1 MDTKNTVMDRIQVH
15 IPYRLLRKRLDKI
28 VTTGLNP
35 EIFLDGYTLDQ
46 AKPADLREVYEV
58 LHGNGRKIT
67 VHGPYMDLSPG
78 GADEK
83 MRLATQTFEAVSVL
97 RPMAVVLH
105 AGYDER
111 RFDGDIELWL
121 GQSLKTWPEFIKE
134 AERLDTVI
142 AVENIFE
149 EGPAPLKALIESLS
163 SPNFRV
169 CLDAGHQEIFSEVTM
184 EEWFREIGGYVA
196 EVHIHD
202 NRGRIDDHLPVGDGT
217 IDFGQ
222 FFRLLKQYTRDPI
235 YTIEPHGEEGIWRG
249 IEALKRF
256 L

>member
-1 MDTKNTVMDRIQVH
+1 VER
-15 IPYRLLRKRLDKI
+15 YR
-28 VTTGLNP
+28 
-35 EIFLDGYTLDQ
+35 
-46 AKPADLREVYEV
+46 
-58 LHGNGRKIT
+58 
-67 VHGPYMDLSPG
+67 
-78 GADEK
+78 
-83 MRLATQTFEAVSVL
+83 QTFEAVSVL